1 MGEWACLV
9 PGEMDVM
16 MFGSAWRK
24 ALTLIASLALVSA
37 VCVTLGYA
45 GGHVGSRGVVP
56 TKLVILHTN
65 DVHGYAQS
73 TDGVLG
79 VAAVAQLKSDYQ
91 AEGYDV
97 LLLDSGDALQG
108 NSFVN
113 DSQGSIVPD
122 FMNAAGYDA
131 MALGNHEFDYGAD
144 VLQERMG
151 ACDFPI
157 LGANVTVD
165 ATGERFAQP
174 STVFTLSDGAKV
186 GVFGI
191 VTPETKTKSSPRNT
205 AGLSIAQGDDLF
217 ACVQEQVDGL
227 HAQGCTQVVC
237 LGHLGDVSTAVP
249 NTAADVVQHT
259 TGIDVFIDGHDH
271 EVENRTVEDRAGRK
285 VLVVETGCYLA
296 NVGVLTCEKGRWT
309 ESLVA
314 AGSYDGAD
322 EGVARMID
330 AEAADEDARMSQVV
344 ATTPFELDGDR
355 CPGNR
360 DRETNYGDLAADA
373 YLWEATQAAGT
384 APDAA
389 IVNGGNV
396 RAAVQ
401 PGDITLR
408 AVHDTMPFGS
418 QLCTIEVTGAQL
430 LEALEAATQDLPD
443 EMGGFPQVA
452 GITYT
457 VDATVPYKRGSRY
470 PDSTYYAPAEP
481 GARVTVSDVNG
492 RGFDLDATYVIATS
506 DFIATGGDTYHVFT
520 TVSQDTKRT
529 LGYADYQAL
538 QYYLSDGLDG
548 TVPDRYGQ
556 PQGRITVIGGRG

>member
-1 MGEWACLV
+1 
-9 PGEMDVM
+9 M
-16 MFGSAWRK
+16 MLGSAWRK
-24 ALTLIASLALVSA
+24 TLTLIASLALVSA

-45 GGHVGSRGVVP
+45 GGYGDSGDAVP

-73 TDGVLG
+73 ADGVLG
-79 VAAVAQLKSDYQ
+79 VAAVAQLKADYQ

-144 VLQERMG
+144 VLQKRME
-151 ACDFPI
+151 ACGFPV

-165 ATGERFAQP
+165 ATGERFAQ
-174 STVFTLSDGAKV
+174 SNTVFTLSDGTKV

-191 VTPETKTKSSPRNT
+191 VTPEAKTKSSPRNT

-217 ACVQEQVDGL
+217 ACVQEQVDDL

-237 LGHLGDVSTAVP
+237 LGHLGDVPAVVP

-285 VLVVETGCYLA
+285 VLIVETGCYLA
-296 NVGVLTCEKGRWT
+296 SVGVLTCENGRWA
-309 ESLVA
+309 ESLVT

-322 EGVARMID
+322 EDVARMID

-344 ATTPFELDGDR
+344 ATTPFELDGGR
-355 CPGNR
+355 YPGNR
-360 DRETNYGDLAADA
+360 DRETNYGDLSADA
-373 YLWEATQAAGT
+373 YLWEATQVGGA

-396 RAAVQ
+396 RATVQ

-418 QLCTIEVTGAQL
+418 QLCAIEVTGAQL
-430 LEALEAATQDLPD
+430 LEALEAATQNLPD
-443 EMGGFPQVA
+443 EMGGFPQVS

-457 VDATVPYKRGSRY
+457 VDATVPYKRGNQY

-492 RGFDLDATYVIATS
+492 KGFDPDATYVIATS

-538 QYYLSDGLDG
+538 QYYLSDELGG
-548 TVPDRYGQ
+548 SVPARYEQ
-556 PQGRITVIGGRG
+556 PQGRITVIGSRS